1 MDWNGKKVLVTGGS
15 GFLGSRVV
23 KLLLEKNANVIVPKS
38 KEYDLRLKENCEKIT
53 QNIDYVFH
61 LAAKVGGIGLNQ
73 EKPGELFY
81 DNLIMGV
88 NLMEESRKN
97 NVSKFIA
104 LGTICS
110 YPKFTPLPFSEKS
123 IWDGYPEETNAPY
136 GLAKK
141 MLLVQS
147 QAYRQQY
154 GFHAIAVFPTNLYGP
169 NDNFDELSSHVIPAI
184 IKKVFDAKKNNRN
197 FISLWGDGT
206 PTRDF
211 LYVDDAAHGLIL
223 AAEKYDKPD
232 PINLGSD
239 SEISIWE
246 LAEKI
251 LKLMN
256 ADLQIKWELEKPNG
270 QPRRCV
276 SIEMAKREIDFK
288 PQISLEKGLR
298 LTIDSFLSKNN

>member
-1 MDWNGKKVLVTGGS
+1 
-15 GFLGSRVV
+15 
-23 KLLLEKNANVIVPKS
+23 
-38 KEYDLRLKENCEKIT
+38 
-53 QNIDYVFH
+53 
-61 LAAKVGGIGLNQ
+61 
-73 EKPGELFY
+73 
-81 DNLIMGV
+81 
-88 NLMEESRKN
+88 
-97 NVSKFIA
+97 
-104 LGTICS
+104 
-110 YPKFTPLPFSEKS
+110 
-123 IWDGYPEETNAPY
+123 
-136 GLAKK
+136 

-288 PQISLEKGLR
+288 PQISLDDGLR
-298 LTIDSFLSKNN
+298 RSTFLCCAPSSPW